1 MPLPSPSELLN
12 KIQGG
17 STAPLFSG
25 GLKINSSP
33 IPTPDTVLSVSRQ
46 GSSQPSFFSNIAKAG
61 VGLAKKAAGAIG
73 GFLGAQASNVASAVT
88 GETRVSPSDVLEGIK
103 QTGAGITMLAQGF
116 NEGVARI
123 AKSTSLATL
132 GPELTA
138 KIGKSPIGDFGK
150 VATGRQNAIDIQ
162 GIPQPE
168 AAGQPLVTYQDIFK
182 KAHSYA
188 LDNNANLDQAN
199 TFAGLTVIG
208 MMFADNPLIGPES
221 AGAKGAFRVSTKAAA
236 DLAEATTDDA
246 VKAILKL
253 ENPKLGDNVLEMMT
267 PVFRDAKTADEV
279 KHAADEISKVEAAKI
294 AEQVSGEKADVP
306 NPDEV
311 LKVSTDNL
319 APETRAAAPTADAG
333 RVATDAAPET
343 SPFFRAIPEGDTVK
357 FSPVEG
363 KPVKIADGLETF
375 IHQPENGA
383 YEVLESSTGRIL
395 GKPSTSPAE
404 AIQSAKEAI
413 QGRTPE
419 EIQAQLEAHTKAPVR
434 EAAGV
439 APGTQQAARLEERGL
454 SPAQAPRPFDTQL
467 IRLISQE
474 ETAGP
479 ILERLTK
486 EFPHLSDH
494 ALAPIAERLAG
505 LKRTADIEGILQVVR
520 NISNDIGKARAASR
534 GPITITRDTLE
545 RSIAKVNTKEAVGDL
560 PPSIGELLTNTE
572 RGRYLDN
579 VQRAIKDKE
588 QAVLAKQE
596 YDALWEHAD
605 QRILDRFEELQ
616 IYKDIL
622 EEQMNSHPGKSINAL
637 YRGTFISP
645 EDTSLDQLI
654 ASKPGLGLDSKIGEI
669 MQGQAQPGV
678 ADTVAQG
685 QKALEDF
692 RQMRTE
698 LEQLKG
704 EIRELRPKAK
714 AARLLQS
721 MVEDVPV
728 IARERAG
735 EIEALANFE
744 DVRKYKDISGFTGQA
759 KDVYRIFERVF
770 GDKYPAVKK
779 AILDPFDRSKGA
791 MVDEIK
797 ALGDDLEKNVIE
809 KLGIKKGSKLSA
821 AVQRYGDSSLPEG
834 ERWSH
839 DRLIAE
845 VGGADAEKVI
855 TADAFFREK
864 YNSLIDR
871 VNKVRA
877 DIYPNDPSKLI
888 PKRKDYYRHFQ
899 ELGDGFRALMDI
911 FESPSGI
918 DPKLA
923 GLSEWT
929 LPKSKFLSFAQ
940 QRIGK
945 DSAID
950 AIGGFID
957 YAPSFAYAV
966 HIDPHIGNFR
976 YLRRRLA
983 ESAPTPGVREL
994 VPAADK
1000 EAAAMGA
1007 EDLVKQPGIN
1017 NFLTFLDNYANDLA
1031 GKTNPM
1037 DRYLQMVIPGGRAT
1051 MRAIDWINARVKS
1064 NTILGNLSSAIAQI
1078 FNVPNGIG
1086 SAKLYSIPGM
1096 QRTLASIFV
1105 HDDALAASS
1114 FIKERYMQPIST
1126 RFNVDWLEHPLR
1138 GTNERGKE
1146 IAAWI
1151 TGALDEVGT
1160 KFIWQ
1165 SHYAKG
1171 LAEKVADPIKYAD
1184 DITRKM
1190 VAGRGVGEV
1199 PLLQKSKIFKLVAPF
1214 QLEVGNAWHVLGDMV
1229 RRKDFG
1235 AVATIIIANYL
1246 FNRAAEEVRG
1256 TPVVYDPIQAFIDG
1270 ATDASDEMNDN
1281 GNAGRAAFK
1290 FAGRQVGEIL
1300 SNMPFG
1306 QTVAASPI
1314 TDWVVSKAGLEGG
1327 SKELFGSGDPTRF
1340 GGGLL
1345 AVKGLTD
1352 PLYKILLPF
1361 GGAQV
1366 KRTKEGVEAM
1376 LTGEVRDSSGKLSY
1390 TSDRSP
1396 VTIAQAVLFGKNGTS
1411 ESRDFFNTRDDLFK
1425 RIYRQDANRT
1435 EIRIEAEAKWKEVKS
1450 MNTKEEKVKALQ
1462 QLEKTDQLLAD
1473 AVASIA
1479 KDEALGLSGTERL
1492 IKMLGV
1498 ENGERAKYISDT
1510 VASMDTRQ
1518 EQVAYLKNLDDK
1530 KLISDPVFEQL
1541 MVLLKGK
1548 IKKQ

>member
-17 STAPLFSG
+17 STAPLFSTSS
-25 GLKINSSP
+25 KIATTP
-33 IPTPDTVLSVSRQ
+33 IPTPDSVLSASRK
-46 GSSQPSFFSNIAKAG
+46 GSSQPSFISNIATAG
-61 VGLAKKAAGAIG
+61 IGFAKKAASAIG
-73 GFLGAQASNVASAVT
+73 GFIGTQASNVASAVT
-88 GETRVSPSDVLEGIK
+88 GETRVSPADVLDGIK

-123 AKSTSLATL
+123 AKSASLATL

-138 KIGKSPIGDFGK
+138 KIGKSPVGDFGK
-150 VATGRQNAIDIQ
+150 VATGRQNTIDVP
-162 GIPQPE
+162 GVPQPE
-168 AAGQPLVTYQDIFK
+168 AAGEPLISYQDIFK

-188 LDNNANLDQAN
+188 LENNANLDQAN

-208 MMFADNPLIGPES
+208 MMFADNPLIGPEA
-221 AGAKGAFRVSTKAAA
+221 AGAKGAFKVSAKAAA

-267 PVFRDAKTADEV
+267 PVFRDAKTVEEV
-279 KHAADEISKVEAAKI
+279 KHAADEISKVEAARI
-294 AEQVSGEKADVP
+294 VEQVSGERDVP

-311 LKVSTDNL
+311 LKASTDNL
-319 APETRAAAPTADAG
+319 APESRATAAPVADAA
-333 RVATDAAPET
+333 RVSSDVAPET

-363 KPVKIADGLETF
+363 QPVKIADGLETF

-395 GKPSTSPAE
+395 GKPSATPAE
-404 AIQSAKEAI
+404 AIQTAKEAI

-419 EIQAQLEAHTKAPVR
+419 EIQAQLQAHTKAPVR
-434 EAAGV
+434 ESAGV
-439 APGTQQAARLEERGL
+439 APGTQQALRLEERGL

-467 IRLISQE
+467 IRSISQE
-474 ETAGP
+474 ETSGP

-486 EFPHLSDH
+486 EFPHLSNH

-534 GPITITRDTLE
+534 GPIAITRDTLE
-545 RSIAKVNTKEAVGDL
+545 RSIAKVNTKAAIGDL

-622 EEQMNSHPGKSINAL
+622 EEQMNTHPGKSISAL

-654 ASKPGLGLDSKIGEI
+654 ASKPKLGIDSKVGEI
-669 MQGQAQPGV
+669 MQGQMQPGV

-698 LEQLKG
+698 LEQLKS

-770 GDKYPAVKK
+770 GEKYPAVKK

-791 MVDEIK
+791 MVDELK
-797 ALGDDLEKNVIE
+797 AIGDDLDKNVVR
-809 KLGIKKGSKLSA
+809 KLGIKRGSKLSA

-834 ERWSH
+834 ERWGF
-839 DRLIAE
+839 DRLISE
-845 VGGADAEKVI
+845 LGSADAAKVI
-855 TADAFFREK
+855 EAEAFFRER

-899 ELGDGFRALMDI
+899 ELGDGFKALMDI

-940 QRIGK
+940 ERIGK
-945 DSAID
+945 DSTID
-950 AIGGFID
+950 AVGGFID

-976 YLRRRLA
+976 YLRRRLS

-994 VPAADK
+994 VPAANKD
-1000 EAAAMGA
+1000 AAEMGA
-1007 EDLVKQPGIN
+1007 QDLVKQPGIN

-1064 NTILGNLSSAIAQI
+1064 NTILGNLSSAVAQI

-1096 QRTLASIFV
+1096 QRTLSSIFI

-1114 FIKERYMQPIST
+1114 FIKERYMQPISS
-1126 RFNVDWLEHPLR
+1126 RFNVDWVEHPVR
-1138 GTNERGKE
+1138 GTTERGKE

-1165 SHYAKG
+1165 SHYAKA
-1171 LAEKVADPIKYAD
+1171 LAEGATDPVKYAD
-1184 DITRKM
+1184 DVTRKM

-1235 AVATIIIANYL
+1235 GVATVIVANYL
-1246 FNRAAEEVRG
+1246 FNRAAEEIRG

-1290 FAGRQVGEIL
+1290 FAGRQVGEVL

-1314 TDWVVSKAGLEGG
+1314 TEWVVNKAGLEGG
-1327 SKELFGSGDPTRF
+1327 TKELFGSGDPSRF

-1361 GGAQV
+1361 GGSQI
-1366 KRTKEGVEAM
+1366 KRTKQGVEAM

-1390 TSDRSP
+1390 ISDRTP
-1396 VTIAQAVLFGKNGTS
+1396 ATIAQAVLFGKNGTS

-1435 EIRIEAEAKWKEVKS
+1435 EIRLEAEAKWKEVKALS
-1450 MNTKEEKVKALQ
+1450 TKDEKVKALQ
-1462 QLEKTDQLLAD
+1462 ALDKSDPQLAEAI
-1473 AVASIA
+1473 AGIA
-1479 KDEALGLSGTERL
+1479 KDEALGLSGTDRL

-1510 VASMDTRQ
+1510 VSGMDTRQ
-1518 EQVAYLKNLDDK
+1518 QQVAYLKDLDDK